1 MHFFFNDIA
10 YTLGFGQSRHITV
23 SGSVASGN
31 VLVVQGYSGSGKTTL
46 LRILARLQHCNGGEV
61 YLEGKNWLHIPGTAW
76 RADVHYLAQK
86 PALFDGTV
94 AGNLFKPF
102 ETKLLCKKG
111 PDHDKA
117 RAYMKKLLLE
127 EGLWNQDAR
136 TLSGGEAAR
145 LAFVRALLIQPKVM
159 LLDEPTAGM
168 NPSESRDLTN
178 FIRRLRD
185 EIGLTILLIEHDMH
199 VVMNVSN
206 QITVL
211 DFGKKIAEGDAWAI
225 RSNPQVIEAYLGRG
239 AATGSNY
246 GMREAPAATGS

>member
-46 LRILARLQHCNGGEV
+46 LRILARLQPCNGGEV

-127 EGLWNQDAR
+127 EGLWDQDAR

-159 LLDEPTAGM
+159 LLDEPTAALDR
-168 NPSESRDLTN
+168 ESRRALHLTLSQWLEGPSRAAILVTHN
-178 FIRRLRD
+178 NDYEGLHRVSFLD
-185 EIGLTILLIEHDMH
+185 IGKQQRENKL
-199 VVMNVSN
+199 
-206 QITVL
+206 
-211 DFGKKIAEGDAWAI
+211 
-225 RSNPQVIEAYLGRG
+225 
-239 AATGSNY
+239 GSNRTVPVLPR
-246 GMREAPAATGS
+246 GE

>member
-46 LRILARLQHCNGGEV
+46 LRILARLQPCDSGEV
-61 YLEGKNWLHIPGTAW
+61 YLEGKNWLHIQGTAW

-94 AGNLFKPF
+94 ASNLFKPF

-159 LLDEPTAGM
+159 LLDEPTAALDR
-168 NPSESRDLTN
+168 ESRRALHLTLSQWLEGPSRAAILVTHN
-178 FIRRLRD
+178 NDYEGLHRVSFLDIGKHLR
-185 EIGLTILLIEHDMH
+185 ENKL
-199 VVMNVSN
+199 
-206 QITVL
+206 
-211 DFGKKIAEGDAWAI
+211 
-225 RSNPQVIEAYLGRG
+225 
-239 AATGSNY
+239 GSNRTVPVLPR
-246 GMREAPAATGS
+246 GE

>member
-10 YTLGFGQSRHITV
+10 YTLGFSQSRHITV

-127 EGLWNQDAR
+127 EGLWDQDAR

-159 LLDEPTAGM
+159 LLDEPTAALDR
-168 NPSESRDLTN
+168 ESRRALHLTLSQWLEGPSRAAILVTHN
-178 FIRRLRD
+178 NDYEGLHRVSFLD
-185 EIGLTILLIEHDMH
+185 IGKQQRENKL
-199 VVMNVSN
+199 
-206 QITVL
+206 
-211 DFGKKIAEGDAWAI
+211 
-225 RSNPQVIEAYLGRG
+225 
-239 AATGSNY
+239 GSNRTVPVLPR
-246 GMREAPAATGS
+246 GE

>member
-1 MHFFFNDIA
+1 M
-10 YTLGFGQSRHITV
+10 
-23 SGSVASGN
+23 
-31 VLVVQGYSGSGKTTL
+31 
-46 LRILARLQHCNGGEV
+46 
-61 YLEGKNWLHIPGTAW
+61 
-76 RADVHYLAQK
+76 HYLAQK

-159 LLDEPTAGM
+159 LLDEPTAALDR
-168 NPSESRDLTN
+168 ESRRALHLTLSQWLEGPSRAAILVTHN
-178 FIRRLRD
+178 NDYEGLHRVSFLD
-185 EIGLTILLIEHDMH
+185 IGKQQRENKL
-199 VVMNVSN
+199 
-206 QITVL
+206 
-211 DFGKKIAEGDAWAI
+211 
-225 RSNPQVIEAYLGRG
+225 
-239 AATGSNY
+239 GSNRTVPVLPR
-246 GMREAPAATGS
+246 GE